1 MTQTI
6 VRPAARPAIGILVE
20 VARSIG
26 IAHRGKGSISDGKSG
41 STPMPIRYSRP
52 ITHNRNRKQVDVM
65 IIVLQVNAPL
75 HMAQG
80 IKEALAMQLEK
91 YGDTRVLEIRT
102 EETAMQEAMK
112 I

>member
-1 MTQTI
+1 
-6 VRPAARPAIGILVE
+6 
-20 VARSIG
+20 
-26 IAHRGKGSISDGKSG
+26 
-41 STPMPIRYSRP
+41 
-52 ITHNRNRKQVDVM
+52 M
-65 IIVLQVNAPL
+65 IIVIQVNAPL